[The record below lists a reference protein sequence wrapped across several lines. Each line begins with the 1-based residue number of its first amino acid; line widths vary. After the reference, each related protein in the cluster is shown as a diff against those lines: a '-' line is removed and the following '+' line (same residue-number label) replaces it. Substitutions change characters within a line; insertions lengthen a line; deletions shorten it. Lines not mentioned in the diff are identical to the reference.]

1 MSVLKNLKIQ
11 YRLFAGFSIFMIII
25 LVFSAVGLKN
35 NYDTNKKAEFIVNNL
50 FEKTIAANNALH
62 GMQQVTNSLSIIAF
76 SEDIAIKDEMKK
88 HIAEKRAIY
97 VQELEKIEKLE
108 KTDDGHNLIKKIRD
122 EAANGRDINNRM
134 VTFSYEGKKHEAAK
148 AYMEGSSK
156 VISGITVSIQNLINY
171 QEKSVKKELKGVLDA
186 NRRFSTFLIVFCAAA
201 LLLGATLSI
210 ILTKS
215 ITGPIRENVNAVQK
229 LADGD
234 LTLNVSVKRKDEFAA
249 VEGAVK
255 KMVETW
261 KGIVEKIN
269 EVAGNVASASHQLSA
284 SAEQVSKG
292 SNNQAQR
299 TSQLSTSS
307 EEMSQTVLDIAQ
319 NTNKIAQSATDA
331 ALMAKKGE
339 EIVNRSVT
347 EVKEIAKTVDMSAE
361 FVRVL
366 GDKSEQIGKIV
377 NVIDDIA
384 DQTNLLALNAAIEA
398 ARAGEQGRGFAVVA
412 DEVKKLA
419 ERTAKATSEISSMIT
434 TIQNEV
440 LRAVDSMENAMG
452 KVNVG
457 VELASQAG
465 DALKEIVNKVDDLQL
480 MVSQIASATDE
491 MSATS
496 EEISKD
502 IEHIAEISNE
512 ASVNSEQTAQAA
524 GSLMNLSLNLQKVMG
539 EFRV

>member
-1 MSVLKNLKIQ
+1 
-11 YRLFAGFSIFMIII
+11 
-25 LVFSAVGLKN
+25 
-35 NYDTNKKAEFIVNNL
+35 
-50 FEKTIAANNALH
+50 
-62 GMQQVTNSLSIIAF
+62 
-76 SEDIAIKDEMKK
+76 
-88 HIAEKRAIY
+88 
-97 VQELEKIEKLE
+97 
-108 KTDDGHNLIKKIRD
+108 
-122 EAANGRDINNRM
+122 
-134 VTFSYEGKKHEAAK
+134 
-148 AYMEGSSK
+148 
-156 VISGITVSIQNLINY
+156 
-171 QEKSVKKELKGVLDA
+171 VKKELKGVLDA